1 VKTST
6 TKSIKR
12 QVLAGALAN
21 MLENWSGASGL
32 GTVTAFS
39 AVGKGFFAGSVA
51 TLDLVSGYFEE

>member
-1 VKTST
+1 
-6 TKSIKR
+6 
-12 QVLAGALAN
+12 